1 MAVSEFQLALI
12 GAGAVAVIAVW
23 AYNIWQE
30 YRYRKAA
37 QRIFSSQQEDVLIA
51 DAVSTSRE
59 NQETLLPRSSGTIEA
74 SQPER
79 VVADR
84 GDRIEPVIGTP
95 PNAGDFPAEPAAAAS
110 ALPDEEW
117 LDPMIELGLSL
128 PPDLNVSHLLDKWR
142 QQGLEFSK
150 RMRFVRRD
158 AAQGEWVDLLLP
170 GDESMQAD
178 YVAIQLADR
187 QGAVSKAEL
196 DGFCT
201 TIALLANES
210 EVPSVEEV
218 FAQARNLDD
227 SCAAVDIQIAIH
239 VVSLTG
245 REFPGT
251 KLKGL
256 LEAAGLQLA
265 ADGLFYLLDVAGQRL
280 VSVSNSGAVPFD
292 VEQMRT
298 GTTPDVTFWLDVPR
312 VAEGGRVFDLMV
324 ATARQLAGALDG
336 VLVDDQ
342 HKSLTDD
349 MLSGIRAKVIE
360 LQAQMAAQGI
370 PAGGRRALRLFA

>member
-1 MAVSEFQLALI
+1 
-12 GAGAVAVIAVW
+12 
-23 AYNIWQE
+23 
-30 YRYRKAA
+30 
-37 QRIFSSQQEDVLIA
+37 
-51 DAVSTSRE
+51 
-59 NQETLLPRSSGTIEA
+59 
-74 SQPER
+74 
-79 VVADR
+79 
-84 GDRIEPVIGTP
+84 
-95 PNAGDFPAEPAAAAS
+95 
-110 ALPDEEW
+110 
-117 LDPMIELGLSL
+117 
-128 PPDLNVSHLLDKWR
+128 
-142 QQGLEFSK
+142 
-150 RMRFVRRD
+150 MRFIRRD
-158 AAQGEWVDLLLP
+158 AVQGEWVDLLLP
-170 GDESMQAD
+170 GDESMRAD

-187 QGAVSKAEL
+187 QGSIGKAEL

-201 TIALLANES
+201 TIASLANES
-210 EVPSVEEV
+210 GAPSVEEV

-227 SCAAVDIQIAIH
+227 SCATVDIQIAIH

-265 ADGLFYLLDVAGQRL
+265 ADGLFYLLDTAGQRL

-342 HKSLTDD
+342 HKPLADD